1 MHALTQDQVI
11 QSNVSTA
18 FSGYIDATYGE
29 LLQILGLPTYDL
41 NDGLDKTNFE
51 WFVLFK
57 GQIFTIYDWKCTP
70 AFSVQERTQWH
81 VGAQWRQN
89 TGLISTDNF
98 IQELKD
104 RISNIQNENIFSDQI
119 FIVTITK

>member
-1 MHALTQDQVI
+1 MKKQLVLNKGNEKFI
-11 QSNVSTA
+11 FRYNV
-18 FSGYIDATYGE
+18 GCEDK
-29 LLQILGLPTYDL
+29 LLECLVEKAKEPQ
-41 NDGLDKTNFE
+41 TNFE